1 MEESMNAKN
10 FFFRIS
16 TKKYL
21 ALKLSEFQ
29 NQVKIG
35 IFDKKIYPNLKKTGF
50 LEKLFILLGN
60 LNSTFKAINRS
71 LFFNISA

>member
-35 IFDKKIYPNLKKTGF
+35 IFDKK
-50 LEKLFILLGN
+50 FIQ
-60 LNSTFKAINRS
+60 I
-71 LFFNISA
+71 